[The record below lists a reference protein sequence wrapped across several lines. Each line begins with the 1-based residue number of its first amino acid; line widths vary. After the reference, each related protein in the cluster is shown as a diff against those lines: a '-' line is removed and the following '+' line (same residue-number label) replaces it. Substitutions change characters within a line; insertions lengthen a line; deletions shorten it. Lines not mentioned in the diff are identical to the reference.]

1 VTKARLSAWLLPLLI
16 LLAACSD
23 GPSSPPATGQQ
34 GPIATV
40 AAPSFTALPGPSV
53 AWRVQDPSFS
63 PLQGA
68 RALAGVHMGAA
79 YRIEVPERWN
89 GELVVYGH
97 GFRGFGPDLTVSDPP
112 LRRYLIENGFAWA
125 ASSYRANGYV
135 PGLAAEDSLA
145 LKDLFA
151 TLVGAPQRAY
161 FYGTSMGGNAAMIIA
176 EFFPRAFDG
185 ILSECGVVAGIEL
198 FDFFVASAAAAV
210 YISGVDPSGLRAES
224 ADLAA
229 AAAAVGRALT
239 PELGPAND
247 LNEKGRRLAE
257 VMLNL
262 SGGPRPFAAEGLAQ
276 FMYVDLAAGAGA
288 LLPGVS
294 EESIG
299 ATLRAATNED
309 ARYALHAA
317 FGIDAAAL
325 NGGVVRKRA
334 DLTLRSRDGPYPE
347 LAPFRS
353 RPRATSLSP
362 STWSSA
368 TWPPPRRPAPIGC
381 WSRGRSAPPA
391 TAPSPP
397 RSVSRP
403 STTLSTGCATAP
415 GRGATTSPATSPTS
429 GGSPPSPSAQATRA
443 PGPSPRSSVLKR
455 GFRRRSPLTGPMGAS
470 AVLSSARGGACK
482 RPSTQGSVAPMRE

>member
-1 VTKARLSAWLLPLLI
+1 
-16 LLAACSD
+16 
-23 GPSSPPATGQQ
+23 
-34 GPIATV
+34 
-40 AAPSFTALPGPSV
+40 
-53 AWRVQDPSFS
+53 
-63 PLQGA
+63 
-68 RALAGVHMGAA
+68 MGAA

-89 GELVVYGH
+89 GDLVVYGH

-151 TLVGAPQRAY
+151 TLVGPPKRAY

-288 LLPGVS
+288 LLAGVS

-325 NGGVVRKRA
+325 NSAVVRKPA

-347 LAPFRS
+347 LAPFTGRIEVPVLQIKTTGDLFVPIHLEQRYLAAAKAAGADS
-353 RPRATSLSP
+353 LLVQRAVRAAGHCTFSAEERQQAFDDLVRWVRDGARPRGDDLSGDLSDVGRE
-362 STWSSA
+362 STQ
-368 TWPPPRRPAPIGC
+368 PLRPGD
-381 WSRGRSAPPA
+381 
-391 TAPSPP
+391 
-397 RSVSRP
+397 
-403 STTLSTGCATAP
+403 P
-415 GRGATTSPATSPTS
+415 G
-429 GGSPPSPSAQATRA
+429 TRA
-443 PGPSPRSSVLKR
+443 VSP
-455 GFRRRSPLTGPMGAS
+455 
-470 AVLSSARGGACK
+470 
-482 RPSTQGSVAPMRE
+482 